1 MSPKFFNT
9 AGPCRVEDHYMLD
22 PLFRLKEISGLIDQK
37 AYFVLHAPR
46 QTGKTTALEALAKSL
61 TLEGKYAAVKIS
73 AEEGRAFDNDISRVE
88 LSLIHAIME
97 SAQLHLPG
105 ELHCPTPDVTP
116 DGTQLGSFLM
126 KWAKVCPRPV
136 VLFLDEIDSLKD
148 RSLMSVLSQIR
159 KNYSNR
165 PHAFPHSIILCGLRD
180 VRDYKILS
188 GSSSHLS
195 TSSPFNI
202 KTESL
207 LLPNFTSSQVRELY
221 LQHTQATGQMFEE
234 EAFSKAWELT
244 EGQPWLVN
252 ALAREVVQKMGIP
265 ATQNITSWHM
275 EQAAQNLI
283 LARQTHLD
291 SLVDK
296 LKDERV
302 KRVVEPILAG
312 QILSVDSTYD
322 DDVSYVRDLGLISL
336 KPPVRISNTI
346 YREVIVRV
354 LSSRVTDSIELER
367 PTFVTQD
374 GLLDVGVILSE
385 FMIWWKRHGE
395 IMLQGTFYSE
405 AAAQLVFMAWLQR
418 VVNGGGLIDREYG
431 VGRGR
436 MDVLIRWPIPN
447 SPLPQAWQHEA
458 FELKVWVD
466 RAGDPL
472 EEGLEQL
479 DRYLSRLHLDRGTL
493 VIFDRRSI
501 ALPPSERTSLS
512 QVTSPKGY
520 LIQLLRG

>member
-1 MSPKFFNT
+1 MNPKFFNT
-9 AGPCRVEDHYMLD
+9 AGPCRAEDHYMLD
-22 PLFRLKEISGLIDQK
+22 PLSRLKEISGLIDQK

-61 TLEGKYAAVKIS
+61 TLEGKYTCLKFS
-73 AEEGRAFDNDISRVE
+73 CERGQPFGNDIAKAE
-88 LSLIHAIME
+88 LSLLQAMQTASEI
-97 SAQLHLPG
+97 HLPP
-105 ELHCPTPDVTP
+105 ELQCPTPTSAAEGSILSVYL
-116 DGTQLGSFLM
+116 TQ
-126 KWAKVCPRPV
+126 WAKSSPRPL
-136 VLFLDEIDSLKD
+136 VLFFDEIDALREKA
-148 RSLMSVLSQIR
+148 LESVLRQLR
-159 KNYSNR
+159 DGYSNR

-207 LLPNFTSSQVRELY
+207 LLPNFTASQVRELY

-312 QILSVDSTYD
+312 KMLTVDCTYD

-336 KPPVRISNTI
+336 NPPVRISNPI
-346 YREVIVRV
+346 YREVVVRV

-367 PTFVTQD
+367 LTFVKQD

-395 IMLQGTFYSE
+395 IMLQGTYYSE

-436 MDVLIRWPIPN
+436 MDVLVRWPIPD
-447 SPLPQAWQHEA
+447 SPLPQAWQYEA
-458 FELKVWVD
+458 FELKVWAD
-466 RAGDPL
+466 RCSDPL

-493 VIFDRRSI
+493 VIFDRRST

-520 LIQLLRG
+520 RIHLLRG